1 MPDFQCLP
9 LPAASDFGQ
18 GFLMSAES
26 PQIPG
31 AHRAFAG
38 GSAFPG
44 RSPPCRTGRRA
55 RPRLRPGKSSSGR
68 QAPER
73 NAMGAAR
80 SARPPPFRQAAFRHR
95 RGMGRGTASGWAR
108 DIPRAGPPRPG
119 AARAGTL
126 QTAAGDLRVAP
137 DGRGIWHC
145 CLNRLQQPCVATA
158 RRFAEQISAVKF
170 RRRHSARREQ
180 VQLRGGFS
188 FFFIKAR
195 NAAFQGRTGR
205 KWIQN
210 HGQAAFPV
218 I

>member
-1 MPDFQCLP
+1 MQDFQCLP

-44 RSPPCRTGRRA
+44 RFPPCRTGRRA

-68 QAPER
+68 QAPGR
-73 NAMGAAR
+73 NVMGAAR

-108 DIPRAGPPRPG
+108 DIPQSRSPPDREQP
-119 AARAGTL
+119 AQVSL

-137 DGRGIWHC
+137 DGGRIRRGS
-145 CLNRLQQPCVATA
+145 LYGLQKPRVAAA

-170 RRRHSARREQ
+170 RWRHSAGASRYSSAAGSLFSSSKPAMPHFKAEP
-180 VQLRGGFS
+180 GGNGYRIMDKPPFL
-188 FFFIKAR
+188 
-195 NAAFQGRTGR
+195 
-205 KWIQN
+205 
-210 HGQAAFPV
+210 
-218 I
+218 

>member
-38 GSAFPG
+38 GSAFFDTFL
-44 RSPPCRTGRRA
+44 PCRTAERVRHPP
-55 RPRLRPGKSSSGR
+55 RPEKSSSGR
-68 QAPER
+68 QAPGR

-119 AARAGTL
+119 AARAGIP
-126 QTAAGDLRVAP
+126 P
-137 DGRGIWHC
+137 DYRRRPACRTRRRAH
-145 CLNRLQQPCVATA
+145 PA
-158 RRFAEQISAVKF
+158 RQSVRAAEQISAVKF

>member
-68 QAPER
+68 QAPGR

-119 AARAGTL
+119 AARAGIPPDCRRRPACRTRRRGSLYGL
-126 QTAAGDLRVAP
+126 QKPR
-137 DGRGIWHC
+137 
-145 CLNRLQQPCVATA
+145 VATA

-188 FFFIKAR
+188 LFFIKAR

>member
-95 RGMGRGTASGWAR
+95 RGMGLGTASGWAR

-119 AARAGTL
+119 AARAGIPPDCRRRPACRTRRRAHPAR
-126 QTAAGDLRVAP
+126 QSVRAAEAACRDSPALRRT
-137 DGRGIWHC
+137 D
-145 CLNRLQQPCVATA
+145 
-158 RRFAEQISAVKF
+158 F

-188 FFFIKAR
+188 LFFIKAR